1 MAPEL
6 KLPVSSHFTGRL
18 TYRGT
23 DRSRYIKAGVTKAK
37 FTEMDLVE
45 TVKASPFGHFWEA
58 GELTFSGALV
68 HSLLL
73 RKMKVDTE
81 KEDEVWFHVGRND
94 MRFRR
99 IKFGLITGLPMG
111 SAPTDEEIHA
121 KSNDHLVRTYFEGKS
136 FVQLDSL
143 MLQLERCEDKDD
155 AYKLGLIAFIEGVLV
170 SKEGNVQV
178 WPEMLKFV
186 NDLEFFFKYPWG
198 ERAFRKLM
206 ETLGKNMQHY
216 KDNVDKKK
224 GKKIAQEAKYTV
236 SGYVPAFQYWP
247 YEAIEK
253 LGKKYAHCN
262 GTKFPRMLSWK
273 TPEGQRKQD
282 VKATDIALLFNSLLV
297 VKKCLFPRPSE
308 EAYFKSINE
317 GKAPLCFEMDVEQ
330 TVDVDGIQES
340 VFETQAKTINEAV
353 TKANLVPPPPAP
365 EVHEPSTSAGPSAPT
380 STTVDTD
387 LAKRLDSIEAR
398 LEKLESQQEAVML
411 AQTGLVN
418 SHLSMRRSFTESQKD
433 LKETLLA
440 KMDELMAMVK
450 GAPTPGEPEPAPQN
464 EEQMESDNE
473 DVFPEDWEADD
484 NEAPSTPLEAII
496 TTIGDTQSR
505 DEVLL
510 LPGPPENVPFVRK
523 RKPPKY
529 LNDYTAEKKKRRVLP
544 ENVDPE
550 RPADRRLLHTFK
562 RWLIGDIPNARPRN
576 VHTGVGDVKFFTT
589 LFLKVEW
596 LHDDHIDAISHLMR
610 RRRHHFPEL
619 YPQPGV
625 ILDTT
630 LPQFLIGIW
639 GCETGDRST
648 FEWPDAVNQYYLGM
662 ESRYMPC
669 WKDLNFIYF
678 VLYFD
683 HQKHW
688 VAVEV
693 DIDMWQ
699 IRVYDNDLACTT
711 DAQFD
716 AIMLPWTQLF
726 PHLLRSTGYYDKVN
740 NYILNVDLGD
750 SSQLRSMH
758 ARRMP
763 SEVVPQSRT
772 SGDCGV
778 YALEYIEHLMLNRSL
793 DNITDDNMR
802 MFRDRWCVDLFYQ
815 NLTW

>member
-1 MAPEL
+1 
-6 KLPVSSHFTGRL
+6 
-18 TYRGT
+18 
-23 DRSRYIKAGVTKAK
+23 
-37 FTEMDLVE
+37 
-45 TVKASPFGHFWEA
+45 
-58 GELTFSGALV
+58 
-68 HSLLL
+68 
-73 RKMKVDTE
+73 
-81 KEDEVWFHVGRND
+81 
-94 MRFRR
+94 
-99 IKFGLITGLPMG
+99 
-111 SAPTDEEIHA
+111 
-121 KSNDHLVRTYFEGKS
+121 
-136 FVQLDSL
+136 
-143 MLQLERCEDKDD
+143 
-155 AYKLGLIAFIEGVLV
+155 
-170 SKEGNVQV
+170 
-178 WPEMLKFV
+178 
-186 NDLEFFFKYPWG
+186 
-198 ERAFRKLM
+198 
-206 ETLGKNMQHY
+206 
-216 KDNVDKKK
+216 
-224 GKKIAQEAKYTV
+224 
-236 SGYVPAFQYWP
+236 
-247 YEAIEK
+247 
-253 LGKKYAHCN
+253 
-262 GTKFPRMLSWK
+262 
-273 TPEGQRKQD
+273 
-282 VKATDIALLFNSLLV
+282 
-297 VKKCLFPRPSE
+297 
-308 EAYFKSINE
+308 
-317 GKAPLCFEMDVEQ
+317 MDVEQ
-330 TVDVDGIQES
+330 TVDVDGTQES

-387 LAKRLDSIEAR
+387 LVKRLDSIEAR

-450 GAPTPGEPEPAPQN
+450 GAPTPAEPTPAPQN
-464 EEQMESDNE
+464 EEQQASDNE

-484 NEAPSTPLEAII
+484 NEAPSTPLDAII
-496 TTIGDTQSR
+496 TAIGDTQSQ

-510 LPGPPENVPFVRK
+510 LPAPPENVPFVRK
-523 RKPPKY
+523 RKPPTY

-550 RPADRRLLHTFK
+550 RPADRRLLRTFK

-576 VHTGVGDVKFFTT
+576 VHTGVGDVKFFTV
-589 LFLKVEW
+589 LFLRSEW
-596 LHDDHIDAISHLMR
+596 LHDGHIDAISHLMR

-639 GCETGDRST
+639 SCHAGDRST

-683 HQKHW
+683 HQQHW

-699 IRVYDNDLACTT
+699 IRVYDNDLSCTT
-711 DAQFD
+711 EAQFD
-716 AIMLPWTQLF
+716 AIMLPWTELF
-726 PHLLRSTGYYDKVN
+726 PHLLRSTGYYDQVN
-740 NYILNVDLGD
+740 NNILNVDLGD
-750 SSQLRSMH
+750 SSQLKAMH

-763 SEVVPQSRT
+763 SEVVPQSKT

-793 DNITDDNMR
+793 DNITDDSMR

>member
-6 KLPVSSHFTGRL
+6 KLPITSHFTGRL

-23 DRSRYIKAGVTKAK
+23 DRFRYIKAK

-58 GELTFSGALV
+58 GELTFAGALV

-94 MRFRR
+94 MRFGR
-99 IKFGLITGLPMG
+99 IEFELITGLPMG

-121 KSNDHLVRTYFEGKS
+121 KSNDYLVRTYFEGKS
-136 FVQLDSL
+136 SVQLDSL

-178 WPEMLKFV
+178 LPEMLKFV

-236 SGYVPAFQYWP
+236 SGYVPAFQYWA

-282 VKATDIALLFNSLLV
+282 VKATDIALLFNSRLV

-330 TVDVDGIQES
+330 TVDVDGTQES

-365 EVHEPSTSAGPSAPT
+365 E
-380 STTVDTD
+380 
-387 LAKRLDSIEAR
+387 RLDSIEAR

-450 GAPTPGEPEPAPQN
+450 GAPTPGEPTPAPQN
-464 EEQMESDNE
+464 EEQQASDNE

-496 TTIGDTQSR
+496 TAIGDTQSQ

-510 LPGPPENVPFVRK
+510 LPAPPENVPFVRK
-523 RKPPKY
+523 RKPPTY
-529 LNDYTAEKKKRRVLP
+529 LNDYTAEKKEASSSRERRP
-544 ENVDPE
+544 GETS
-550 RPADRRLLHTFK
+550 RPS
-562 RWLIGDIPNARPRN
+562 
-576 VHTGVGDVKFFTT
+576 
-589 LFLKVEW
+589 EW

-610 RRRHHFPEL
+610 RRRHHFPES

-639 GCETGDRST
+639 SCQTGDKST

-662 ESRYMPC
+662 ETRYMPS

-699 IRVYDNDLACTT
+699 IRVYDNDLSCTT
-711 DAQFD
+711 NAQFD
-716 AIMLPWTQLF
+716 AIMLPWTELF
-726 PHLLRSTGYYDKVN
+726 PHLLRSTGYYDQVN
-740 NYILNVDLGD
+740 NNILNVDLGD

-763 SEVVPQSRT
+763 SEVVPQSKT

-793 DNITDDNMR
+793 DNITDDSMR

>member
-1 MAPEL
+1 MALEL
-6 KLPVSSHFTGRL
+6 KLPISSHFTGRL

-23 DRSRYIKAGVTKAK
+23 DRFRYIKAK
-37 FTEMDLVE
+37 FTEMDLVD

-73 RKMKVDTE
+73 QKMKVDTE
-81 KEDEVWFHVGRND
+81 KEDEC
-94 MRFRR
+94 
-99 IKFGLITGLPMG
+99 
-111 SAPTDEEIHA
+111 PTDEEIHA

-136 FVQLDSL
+136 SVQLDSL

-236 SGYVPAFQYWP
+236 SGYVPAFQYWA

-282 VKATDIALLFNSLLV
+282 VKATDIALLFNSRLV

-330 TVDVDGIQES
+330 TVDVDGTQES

-418 SHLSMRRSFTESQKD
+418 SHLSMRRSFTES
-433 LKETLLA
+433 
-440 KMDELMAMVK
+440 
-450 GAPTPGEPEPAPQN
+450 
-464 EEQMESDNE
+464 
-473 DVFPEDWEADD
+473 
-484 NEAPSTPLEAII
+484 
-496 TTIGDTQSR
+496 
-505 DEVLL
+505 
-510 LPGPPENVPFVRK
+510 
-523 RKPPKY
+523 
-529 LNDYTAEKKKRRVLP
+529 
-544 ENVDPE
+544 
-550 RPADRRLLHTFK
+550 
-562 RWLIGDIPNARPRN
+562 
-576 VHTGVGDVKFFTT
+576 
-589 LFLKVEW
+589 
-596 LHDDHIDAISHLMR
+596 
-610 RRRHHFPEL
+610 
-619 YPQPGV
+619 
-625 ILDTT
+625 
-630 LPQFLIGIW
+630 
-639 GCETGDRST
+639 
-648 FEWPDAVNQYYLGM
+648 
-662 ESRYMPC
+662 
-669 WKDLNFIYF
+669 
-678 VLYFD
+678 
-683 HQKHW
+683 
-688 VAVEV
+688 
-693 DIDMWQ
+693 
-699 IRVYDNDLACTT
+699 
-711 DAQFD
+711 
-716 AIMLPWTQLF
+716 
-726 PHLLRSTGYYDKVN
+726 
-740 NYILNVDLGD
+740 
-750 SSQLRSMH
+750 
-758 ARRMP
+758 
-763 SEVVPQSRT
+763 
-772 SGDCGV
+772 
-778 YALEYIEHLMLNRSL
+778 
-793 DNITDDNMR
+793 
-802 MFRDRWCVDLFYQ
+802 
-815 NLTW
+815 